1 MKKLINHSMQ
11 RCLMALASEK
21 LEVKMNTF
29 VRSDSLHTFE
39 KPPISKV
46 TMRVDLE
53 SDSQLANRFSLPP
66 FAYDTPPERDED
78 YHHWSPIS
86 QPYAPAH
93 VLLQYLREGW
103 QIHERVLVEV
113 SPCISQ
119 QCTENVLLYSHK
131 RRCAYHHAGP
141 CEPSGFTFGPGAW
154 VDSYPGSYFF

>member
-1 MKKLINHSMQ
+1 
-11 RCLMALASEK
+11 
-21 LEVKMNTF
+21 MNTF
-29 VRSDSLHTFE
+29 VRSDSLHTLE

-53 SDSQLANRFSLPP
+53 SDSPLANRFSLPP
-66 FAYDTPPERDED
+66 FAYDAPPERDED

-119 QCTENVLLYSHK
+119 QCTEMYCFILIRDGVRITMPVLANPVVLRLAKERGLILIWVHICSDNNYS
-131 RRCAYHHAGP
+131 RRI
-141 CEPSGFTFGPGAW
+141 EE
-154 VDSYPGSYFF
+154 D